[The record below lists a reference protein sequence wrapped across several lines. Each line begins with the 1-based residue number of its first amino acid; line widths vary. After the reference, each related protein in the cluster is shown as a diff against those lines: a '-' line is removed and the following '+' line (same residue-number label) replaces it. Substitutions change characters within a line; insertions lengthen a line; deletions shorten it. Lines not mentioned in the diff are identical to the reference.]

1 MTDLHINYTHYV
13 MLCIF
18 WAIYA
23 TRMQIILYGK
33 SWWKVP
39 MAFIVNLLFCPFCII
54 IATVN
59 ADRSGK

>member
-1 MTDLHINYTHYV
+1 
-13 MLCIF
+13 
-18 WAIYA
+18 
-23 TRMQIILYGK
+23 
-33 SWWKVP
+33 